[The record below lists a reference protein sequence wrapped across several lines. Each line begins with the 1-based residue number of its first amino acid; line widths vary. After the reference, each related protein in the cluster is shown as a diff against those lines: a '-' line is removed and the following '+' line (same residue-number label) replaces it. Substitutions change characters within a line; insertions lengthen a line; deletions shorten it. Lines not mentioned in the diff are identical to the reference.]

1 MWSVNSDTWKPAFER
16 NGQHRWENRV
26 EHHAG
31 MSAANQRGRRST
43 LRRRVV
49 EKQAVMSRQYLAA
62 QRNLNLLL
70 TGVAHEKSN

>member
-31 MSAANQRGRRST
+31 MSAANQRGRRSI
-43 LRRRVV
+43 LRRRVI
-49 EKQAVMSRQYLAA
+49 EKQAVHTAQYEAA
-62 QRNLNLLL
+62 ARNLEVLLH
-70 TGVAHEKSN
+70 GGGRGKSN